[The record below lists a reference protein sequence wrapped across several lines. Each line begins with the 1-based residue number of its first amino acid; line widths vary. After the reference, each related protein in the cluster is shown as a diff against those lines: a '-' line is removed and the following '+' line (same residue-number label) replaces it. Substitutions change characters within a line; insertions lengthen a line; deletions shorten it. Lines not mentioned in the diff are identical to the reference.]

1 MTTVRPTRLA
11 ASLLATLPLRGRDKR
26 VCGALTILVAL
37 MLLSAPLGGC
47 ANWPE
52 LRRSAYSGSGNGD
65 FGRVRRSLARDD
77 IHDWVGPA
85 AVPGT
90 GDPPWRHQLTD
101 EERKLR
107 DLAYPLIEPPYDRQR
122 WYSVLAENGFWAL
135 PFPFPDRSTYATR
148 LFQTAYRSQTARYS
162 KLIDDIRNDVT
173 RLDPFFATARY
184 VSDMDAKRGQAL
196 QRIPVTGEEH
206 VNTVNRMRENE
217 GIIRW
222 VRASLRERA
231 ASYQLALERM
241 VLAAPAPMAVEAE
254 RSLALLNQRLSG
266 YGA

>member
-1 MTTVRPTRLA
+1 MFLA
-11 ASLLATLPLRGRDKR
+11 
-26 VCGALTILVAL
+26 
-37 MLLSAPLGGC
+37 APLGGC

-52 LRRSAYSGSGNGD
+52 LRRSAYSGPGNGD

-85 AVPGT
+85 AVPGSADSPT
-90 GDPPWRHQLTD
+90 RHQLTD

-107 DLAYPLIEPPYDRQR
+107 DLAYALIEPPFERQR
-122 WYSVLAENGFWAL
+122 FYSVLAEYGGWGR
-135 PFPFPDRSTYATR
+135 PHPWPDRSEYASK
-148 LFQTAYRSQTARYS
+148 LFTTAYRSQTARYS
-162 KLIDDIRNDVT
+162 KLIDDIRNDIT

-184 VSDMDAKRGQAL
+184 VADMDAKRGQAL
-196 QRIPVTGEEH
+196 QRIPATGEEH
-206 VNTVNRMRENE
+206 ANTINRMRENE

-222 VRASLRERA
+222 VQASLRERA

-254 RSLALLNQRLSG
+254 RTLALFNQRLSG